1 MAQLDECKLNEKLLV
16 GGDAVVEVGSVAEV
30 HGTVKE
36 LRRAILRLK
45 GHGVAH
51 VVGGFQQA
59 YCLWVFRHH
68 KVAEMTGEAVDE
80 KLRVEAFVAYFLIY
94 KESLLHVSAEESV
107 DEACIVFVVEY
118 VKVFDGR
125 LVGDVAT

>member
-1 MAQLDECKLNEKLLV
+1 MAQLDERKLNEKLLV
-16 GGDAVVEVGSVAEV
+16 GGDAVVEVGSVAEI
-30 HGTVKE
+30 HGAVKE

-68 KVAEMTGEAVDE
+68 KVAEMTGGPLMKNCESKPLSRISLYIRRASCTFP
-80 KLRVEAFVAYFLIY
+80 LRKASTRRV
-94 KESLLHVSAEESV
+94 
-107 DEACIVFVVEY
+107 
-118 VKVFDGR
+118 
-125 LVGDVAT
+125 